1 VKNRIYTWNRR
12 LSTGAALER
21 RRLTTGRR
29 VVVACLALTL
39 SVIPGLALA
48 QDVTIAPKLAAGDE
62 FRLALVRTRDNS
74 AQPQQNSTSR
84 TVISVRVTSAGA
96 DGYVLDWVPG
106 ETVVDNQQLA
116 QNPVVMAAVEA
127 VRGLRFRLTL
137 NADGELTGLANQ
149 DEILPKLKS
158 MMDTIVQQILAGI
171 PDDERTAMVSFMN
184 QVLSPEALVSSATR
198 EAGIYFGLN
207 GVSLASGE
215 VAEIELQQPS
225 PFGGG
230 VIPGIFRVRMDS
242 ITTNSVSLTTETT
255 YDSTALLRLTESLI
269 KQAGKPIPPSELAK
283 VPPID
288 MNDDGTFV
296 FDRTVGLMREVTM
309 IRRVVA
315 GTNQRLD
322 RWEMRL
328 LDGPKR

>member
-1 VKNRIYTWNRR
+1 MQWRMP
-12 LSTGAALER
+12 SA
-21 RRLTTGRR
+21 GRA
-29 VVVACLALTL
+29 VFAILAVTL
-39 SVIPGLALA
+39 SVAPGLAFA
-48 QDVTIAPKLAAGDE
+48 QDVTIAPKLLVGDE
-62 FRLALVRTRDNS
+62 FRLTLVRTRDNS

-96 DGYVLDWVPG
+96 DGFVLDWVPG

-116 QNPVVMAAVEA
+116 QNPVFMAAVEA
-127 VRGLRFRLTL
+127 VRDLRFRLTL

-158 MMDTIVQQILAGI
+158 MMDTIVQQLSASI
-171 PDDERTAMVSFMN
+171 PEDQRTAMVSFMN
-184 QVLSPEALVSSATR
+184 QVLSPEVLISSATR
-198 EAGIYFGLN
+198 EAEIYFGLN

-230 VIPGIFRVRMDS
+230 VIPGIFRVRMESVTTDS
-242 ITTNSVSLTTETT
+242 ASLTTETT
-255 YDSTALLRLTESLI
+255 YDSTALLRLTESLV

-296 FDRTVGLMREVTM
+296 FDRTVGLMREVMM

-322 RWEMRL
+322 RWEIRL

>member
-21 RRLTTGRR
+21 RRLTTGRG

-39 SVIPGLALA
+39 SVVPGLALA

-328 LDGPKR
+328 LDGPKH

>member
-1 VKNRIYTWNRR
+1 
-12 LSTGAALER
+12 
-21 RRLTTGRR
+21 
-29 VVVACLALTL
+29 VACLAVTL
-39 SVIPGLALA
+39 SVVPGLALA
-48 QDVTIAPKLAAGDE
+48 QDVTIAPKLAIGDE

-106 ETVVDNQQLA
+106 ETVVDNHQLA

-184 QVLSPEALVSSATR
+184 QVLSPEVLVSSATR

>member
-1 VKNRIYTWNRR
+1 MK
-12 LSTGAALER
+12 R
-21 RRLTTGRR
+21 RRPTTGRW
-29 VVVACLALTL
+29 VVAVCLAVTL
-39 SVIPGLALA
+39 SVASGLALA
-48 QDVTIAPKLAAGDE
+48 QEVKIAPKLAIGDE

-84 TVISVRVTSAGA
+84 TVISVRVTSADA

-106 ETVVDNQQLA
+106 ETVADNQQLA

-158 MMDTIVQQILAGI
+158 MMDTIVRQILAGI
-171 PDDERTAMVSFMN
+171 PDDERTAMAGFMN
-184 QVLSPEALVSSATR
+184 QVLSPEVLVSSATR

-215 VAEIELQQPS
+215 VAEIEIRQPS
-225 PFGGG
+225 PLGGG
-230 VIPGIFRVRMDS
+230 VIPGIFRVRLDS
-242 ITTNSVSLTTETT
+242 ITTSSASLTTETT
-255 YDSTALLRLTESLI
+255 YDSTALLRLTESLVQ
-269 KQAGKPIPPSELAK
+269 QAGKPLPPSEPAK
-283 VPPID
+283 VPPIQ

-296 FDRTVGLMREVTM
+296 FDRTAGLMREVTM
-309 IRRVVA
+309 IRRVIA

>member
-1 VKNRIYTWNRR
+1 MFNRH
-12 LSTGAALER
+12 LSTREAIDPR
-21 RRLTTGRR
+21 KLTTGRG
-29 VVVACLALTL
+29 VVAACLAFTL
-39 SVIPGLALA
+39 SVVPGLALA
-48 QDVTIAPKLAAGDE
+48 QDVTIAPKLAIGDE

-149 DEILPKLKS
+149 DEILPKLNS
-158 MMDTIVQQILAGI
+158 MMDPIVQQILAGI
-171 PDDERTAMVSFMN
+171 PDDERAAMVGFMN
-184 QVLSPEALVSSATR
+184 QVLSPEVLVSSATR

>member
-1 VKNRIYTWNRR
+1 
-12 LSTGAALER
+12 
-21 RRLTTGRR
+21 
-29 VVVACLALTL
+29 VACLAVTL
-39 SVIPGLALA
+39 SVVPGLALA
-48 QDVTIAPKLAAGDE
+48 QDVTIAPKLAIGDE

-184 QVLSPEALVSSATR
+184 QVLSPEVLVSSATR

-207 GVSLASGE
+207 GISLASGE

-328 LDGPKR
+328 LDGPKP

>member
-1 VKNRIYTWNRR
+1 
-12 LSTGAALER
+12 
-21 RRLTTGRR
+21 
-29 VVVACLALTL
+29 VACLALTL
-39 SVIPGLALA
+39 SVVPRLALA
-48 QDVTIAPKLAAGDE
+48 QDVTIAPKLAIGDE

-106 ETVVDNQQLA
+106 ETVVDNPQLA

-137 NADGELTGLANQ
+137 NPDGELTGLANQ

-184 QVLSPEALVSSATR
+184 QVLSPEVLVSSATR

>member
-1 VKNRIYTWNRR
+1 M
-12 LSTGAALER
+12 
-21 RRLTTGRR
+21 
-29 VVVACLALTL
+29 ACLAVTL
-39 SVIPGLALA
+39 SVVPGLALA
-48 QDVTIAPKLAAGDE
+48 QDVTIAPKLAIGDE

-184 QVLSPEALVSSATR
+184 QVLSPEVLVSSATR

>member
-1 VKNRIYTWNRR
+1 M
-12 LSTGAALER
+12 ER
-21 RRLTTGRR
+21 RRPTTGRGL
-29 VVVACLALTL
+29 VVACLAVTL
-39 SVIPGLALA
+39 SVAPGVAVA
-48 QDVTIAPKLAAGDE
+48 QDVTIAPKLLVGDE
-62 FRLALVRTRDNS
+62 FRLTLVRTRDNS

-96 DGYVLDWVPG
+96 DGFVLDWVPG

-116 QNPVVMAAVEA
+116 QNPVFMAAVEA
-127 VRGLRFRLTL
+127 VRDLSFRLTL
-137 NADGELTGLANQ
+137 NADGELTGLANE

-158 MMDTIVQQILAGI
+158 MMDTIVQQLSASI
-171 PDDERTAMVSFMN
+171 PADQRTAMVSFMN
-184 QVLSPEALVSSATR
+184 QVLSPEVLISSATR
-198 EAGIYFGLN
+198 EAEIYFGLN
-207 GVSLASGE
+207 GISLAPGE

-230 VIPGIFRVRMDS
+230 VIPGIFRVRMESVTTDS
-242 ITTNSVSLTTETT
+242 ASLTPETT
-255 YDSTALLRLTESLI
+255 YDGAAVLRLTESLVN
-269 KQAGKPIPPSELAK
+269 KAGKPIPSSELAK

-309 IRRVVA
+309 LRRVVA
-315 GTNQRLD
+315 GSNQRLD
-322 RWEMRL
+322 RWEIRL

>member
-1 VKNRIYTWNRR
+1 
-12 LSTGAALER
+12 
-21 RRLTTGRR
+21 
-29 VVVACLALTL
+29 VACLALTL
-39 SVIPGLALA
+39 SVVPRLALA
-48 QDVTIAPKLAAGDE
+48 QDVTIAPKLAIGDE

-171 PDDERTAMVSFMN
+171 PDDERAAMVGFMN
-184 QVLSPEALVSSATR
+184 QVLSPEVLVSSATR

-315 GTNQRLD
+315 GSNQRLD

>member
-1 VKNRIYTWNRR
+1 
-12 LSTGAALER
+12 
-21 RRLTTGRR
+21 
-29 VVVACLALTL
+29 VACLAVTL
-39 SVIPGLALA
+39 SVVPGLALA
-48 QDVTIAPKLAAGDE
+48 QDVTIAPKLAIGDE

-184 QVLSPEALVSSATR
+184 QVLSPEVLVSSATR

>member
-1 VKNRIYTWNRR
+1 MCNRR
-12 LSTGAALER
+12 LSTREAIDPRKPA
-21 RRLTTGRR
+21 TGRG
-29 VVVACLALTL
+29 VVAACLAVTL
-39 SVIPGLALA
+39 GVVPGLALA
-48 QDVTIAPKLAAGDE
+48 QDVTIAPKLAIGDE

-84 TVISVRVTSAGA
+84 TVISVRVISARA
-96 DGYVLDWVPG
+96 DGYILDWVPG

-184 QVLSPEALVSSATR
+184 QVLSPEVLVSSATR

>member
-1 VKNRIYTWNRR
+1 MKNRIYMCNRR
-12 LSTGAALER
+12 LSTREAIDPR
-21 RRLTTGRR
+21 KPTTGRG
-29 VVVACLALTL
+29 VVAACLAVTL
-39 SVIPGLALA
+39 GVVPGLALA

-184 QVLSPEALVSSATR
+184 QVLSPEVLVSSATR

-255 YDSTALLRLTESLI
+255 YDSAALLRLTESLI

-296 FDRTVGLMREVTM
+296 FDRAVGLMREVTM

>member
-1 VKNRIYTWNRR
+1 
-12 LSTGAALER
+12 
-21 RRLTTGRR
+21 
-29 VVVACLALTL
+29 VACLALTL
-39 SVIPGLALA
+39 SVVPRLALA
-48 QDVTIAPKLAAGDE
+48 QDVTIAPKLAIGDE

-171 PDDERTAMVSFMN
+171 PDDERAAMVGFMN
-184 QVLSPEALVSSATR
+184 QVLSPEVLVSSATR

>member
-1 VKNRIYTWNRR
+1 M
-12 LSTGAALER
+12 
-21 RRLTTGRR
+21 
-29 VVVACLALTL
+29 ACLAVTL
-39 SVIPGLALA
+39 SVVPGLALA
-48 QDVTIAPKLAAGDE
+48 QDVTIAPKLAIGDE

-184 QVLSPEALVSSATR
+184 QVLSPEVLVSSATR

-207 GVSLASGE
+207 GISLASGE

-328 LDGPKR
+328 LDGPKP

>member
-1 VKNRIYTWNRR
+1 MCNRR
-12 LSTGAALER
+12 LSAREAIDPR
-21 RRLTTGRR
+21 KPATGRG
-29 VVVACLALTL
+29 VVAACLAVTL
-39 SVIPGLALA
+39 GVVPGLALA
-48 QDVTIAPKLAAGDE
+48 QDVTIAPKLAIGDE

-84 TVISVRVTSAGA
+84 TVISVRVISAGA
-96 DGYVLDWVPG
+96 DGYILDWVPG

-184 QVLSPEALVSSATR
+184 QVLSPEVLVSSATR

-225 PFGGG
+225 PLGGG
-230 VIPGIFRVRMDS
+230 VIPGIFRVRIDS

-255 YDSTALLRLTESLI
+255 YDSTALLRLTESLV
-269 KQAGKPIPPSELAK
+269 KQAGTPIPPSELAK

>member
-1 VKNRIYTWNRR
+1 
-12 LSTGAALER
+12 
-21 RRLTTGRR
+21 
-29 VVVACLALTL
+29 VACLAVTLT
-39 SVIPGLALA
+39 VVPGLAFA
-48 QDVTIAPKLAAGDE
+48 QDVTIAPKLAVGDE
-62 FRLALVRTRDNS
+62 FRLGLVRTRDNS

-116 QNPVVMAAVEA
+116 QNPVAMAAVEA
-127 VRGLRFRLTL
+127 VRGLRFRLRL

-171 PDDERTAMVSFMN
+171 PDDERTAMMSFMN
-184 QVLSPEALVSSATR
+184 QVLSPEVLVSSATR

-215 VAEIELQQPS
+215 VAEIALQQPS

-269 KQAGKPIPPSELAK
+269 KQAGQPIPPSELAK

-315 GTNQRLD
+315 GTSQRLD

>member
-1 VKNRIYTWNRR
+1 
-12 LSTGAALER
+12 
-21 RRLTTGRR
+21 
-29 VVVACLALTL
+29 VACLVVTL
-39 SVIPGLALA
+39 SVVPDLALA
-48 QDVTIAPKLAAGDE
+48 QDVTIAPKLIVGDE
-62 FRLALVRTRDNS
+62 FRLTLVRTRDNS

-84 TVISVRVTSAGA
+84 TVISVRVTSAGD

-116 QNPVVMAAVEA
+116 QNPVLMAAAKA

-149 DEILPKLKS
+149 DEVVPRLKS
-158 MMDTIVQQILAGI
+158 MMDAIVQQLLASI
-171 PDDERTAMVSFMN
+171 PEDERTAMVSFMN
-184 QVLSPEALVSSATR
+184 QVLSPEVLISSATR

-207 GVSLASGE
+207 GVSLAAGE

-225 PFGGG
+225 PLGGG
-230 VIPGIFRVRMDS
+230 AIPGIFRVRMDS

-255 YDSTALLRLTESLI
+255 YDDRALLRVAESLV
-269 KQAGKPIPPSELAK
+269 KQAGKPVPQSELAK
-283 VPPID
+283 VPRMD

-315 GTNQRLD
+315 GTSQRLD
-322 RWEMRL
+322 RWEIRL

>member
-1 VKNRIYTWNRR
+1 
-12 LSTGAALER
+12 
-21 RRLTTGRR
+21 
-29 VVVACLALTL
+29 VACLAVTL
-39 SVIPGLALA
+39 SVVPGLALA
-48 QDVTIAPKLAAGDE
+48 QDVTIAPKLAIGDE

-96 DGYVLDWVPG
+96 DGYVLDWAPG

-184 QVLSPEALVSSATR
+184 QVLSPEVLVSSATR

-242 ITTNSVSLTTETT
+242 IRTNSVSLTTETT

-328 LDGPKR
+328 VDGPKR

>member
-1 VKNRIYTWNRR
+1 
-12 LSTGAALER
+12 
-21 RRLTTGRR
+21 
-29 VVVACLALTL
+29 VACLAVTL
-39 SVIPGLALA
+39 SVVPGLALA
-48 QDVTIAPKLAAGDE
+48 QDVTIAPKLAIGDE

-184 QVLSPEALVSSATR
+184 QVLSPEVLVSSATR

-242 ITTNSVSLTTETT
+242 IRTNSVSLTTETT

-328 LDGPKR
+328 VDGPKR

>member
-1 VKNRIYTWNRR
+1 MFNRH
-12 LSTGAALER
+12 LSTREAIDPR
-21 RRLTTGRR
+21 KPTTGTG
-29 VVVACLALTL
+29 VVAACLAFTL
-39 SVIPGLALA
+39 SVVPGLALA
-48 QDVTIAPKLAAGDE
+48 QDVTIAPKLAIGDE

-158 MMDTIVQQILAGI
+158 MMDPIVEQILAGI
-171 PDDERTAMVSFMN
+171 PDDERAAMVGFMN
-184 QVLSPEALVSSATR
+184 QVLSPEVLVSSATR

>member
-1 VKNRIYTWNRR
+1 VT
-12 LSTGAALER
+12 
-21 RRLTTGRR
+21 
-29 VVVACLALTL
+29 CLAVTL
-39 SVIPGLALA
+39 SVVPGGLAIA
-48 QDVTIAPKLAAGDE
+48 QDVTIAPKLAVGDE

-184 QVLSPEALVSSATR
+184 QVLSPEVLVSSATR

-207 GVSLASGE
+207 GVSLTSGE

-242 ITTNSVSLTTETT
+242 ITVNSVSLTTETT

>member
-1 VKNRIYTWNRR
+1 M
-12 LSTGAALER
+12 
-21 RRLTTGRR
+21 
-29 VVVACLALTL
+29 ACLAVTL
-39 SVIPGLALA
+39 IVAPGLALA

-84 TVISVRVTSAGA
+84 TVISVRVTSAGV

-149 DEILPKLKS
+149 DEILPKLQS

-184 QVLSPEALVSSATR
+184 QVLSPEVLVSSATR

-242 ITTNSVSLTTETT
+242 ITPNAVSLITETT

-269 KQAGKPIPPSELAK
+269 RQAGRPIPPSELAK

>member
-1 VKNRIYTWNRR
+1 M
-12 LSTGAALER
+12 ER
-21 RRLTTGRR
+21 RRPATGRG
-29 VVVACLALTL
+29 VVVACLAVIL
-39 SVIPGLALA
+39 SVVPGLARA
-48 QDVTIAPKLAAGDE
+48 QDITIAPKLAIGDE

-96 DGYVLDWVPG
+96 DGYVLDWMPG
-106 ETVVDNQQLA
+106 ETEVDNQQLA

-184 QVLSPEALVSSATR
+184 QVLSPEVLVSSATR

-207 GVSLASGE
+207 GISLASGE

-242 ITTNSVSLTTETT
+242 LTTNSVSLTTETT
-255 YDSTALLRLTESLI
+255 YDSTALLRLTESLVR
-269 KQAGKPIPPSELAK
+269 QAGKPIPPTELAK

-315 GTNQRLD
+315 GSNQRLD
-322 RWEMRL
+322 RWDMRL

>member
-1 VKNRIYTWNRR
+1 
-12 LSTGAALER
+12 
-21 RRLTTGRR
+21 
-29 VVVACLALTL
+29 VACLAVTL
-39 SVIPGLALA
+39 SVVPGLALA
-48 QDVTIAPKLAAGDE
+48 QDVTIAPKLAIGDE

-184 QVLSPEALVSSATR
+184 QVLSPEVLVSSATR

-242 ITTNSVSLTTETT
+242 ITTSSVSLTTETT

-328 LDGPKR
+328 VDGPKR

>member
-1 VKNRIYTWNRR
+1 MCNRR
-12 LSTGAALER
+12 LSTREAIDPRKPA
-21 RRLTTGRR
+21 TGRG
-29 VVVACLALTL
+29 VVAACLAVTL
-39 SVIPGLALA
+39 GVVPGLALA
-48 QDVTIAPKLAAGDE
+48 QDVTIAPKLAIGDE

-84 TVISVRVTSAGA
+84 TVISVRVISAGA
-96 DGYVLDWVPG
+96 DGYILDWVPG

-184 QVLSPEALVSSATR
+184 QVLSPEVLVSSATR